1 MLFLMPFT
9 PWGFKAKILIF
20 ISIALKFQCFKKIS
34 KTNYHLGT
42 EIALNKSE
50 TRQQSNLSTKK
61 GFVEILE
68 LSYSNHSD
76 RSHGNKQSQENK
88 LEVTINVR

>member
-1 MLFLMPFT
+1 MPFT
-9 PWGFKAKILIF
+9 PCGFKAKILMF
-20 ISIALKFQCFKKIS
+20 IPIALKFQRFKKIS
-34 KTNYHLGT
+34 KINYHLGT

-50 TRQQSNLSTKK
+50 TRQQRNLSTKK
-61 GFVEILE
+61 GFVEILKR
-68 LSYSNHSD
+68 SQSNHRD